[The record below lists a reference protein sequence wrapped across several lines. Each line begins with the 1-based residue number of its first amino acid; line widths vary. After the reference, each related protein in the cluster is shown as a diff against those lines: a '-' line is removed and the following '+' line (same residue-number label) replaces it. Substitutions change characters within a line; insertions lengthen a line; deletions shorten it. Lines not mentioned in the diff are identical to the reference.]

1 MLKRLYIHNYNS
13 LVNFEIF
20 FDKDFA
26 LFLGGNGSGK
36 TSVFNALNEIQRFVL
51 SNVKLND
58 KKIDEKDRVFKSS
71 TLTRWNNDPLQ
82 KFEMDIEGNGGIYRY
97 SLEIE
102 HELGRDLSRVKT
114 EALSFDSQSLYRFEI
129 EEVEK
134 MQVGKGWLFNDL
146 PSKEGIFYPADW
158 FGSGLATVQE
168 RHDNKKLFWFK
179 RWLERLFVAHI
190 TPSSIKFDMEQD
202 EKHPELDLSNYVA
215 WLNYFNNENREG
227 MNLVESEL
235 RQIVGGFTSFKFSQY
250 GVKKILEAKINN
262 KFYRFDE
269 LSDGQKSLAALY
281 TLIYCTPD
289 NALICIDEPEN
300 YLALPEIQPWLNT
313 LRDQCRERS
322 LQVILISHHPS
333 LINFLTTNSGYWFF
347 KEDLHTRTKSIAKQ
361 DDSGLSLAQL
371 IETGWIYGD

>member
-1 MLKRLYIHNYNS
+1 M
-13 LVNFEIF
+13 VNFEISF
-20 FDKDFA
+20 NKDFA

-36 TSVFNALNEIQRFVL
+36 TSVFHALNEIQRFVL

-58 KKIDEKDRVFKSS
+58 KKTDEKDRVFKSS

-82 KFEMDIEGNGGIYRY
+82 KFEMDIEGNGGIYKY
-97 SLEIE
+97 SVEVE
-102 HELGRDLSRVKT
+102 HELGRGLSRVKT
-114 EALSFDSQSLYRFEI
+114 EMLSFGDQPLYRFEI
-129 EEVEK
+129 AEEEK
-134 MQVGKGWLFNDL
+134 MLVGKGWLYNDL

-179 RWLERLFVAHI
+179 KWLERLFVAHI
-190 TPSSIKFDMEQD
+190 TPSAIKFDMEQD
-202 EKHPELDLSNYVA
+202 EKHPELDFSNYVA
-215 WLNYFNNENREG
+215 WLNYLNNENREG

-235 RQIVGGFTSFKFSQY
+235 REIIGNFTSFKFSQY
-250 GVKKILEAKINN
+250 GAKRILEAKINH

-300 YLALPEIQPWLNT
+300 FLALPEIQPWLNA
-313 LRDQCRERS
+313 LRDQCRERN
-322 LQVILISHHPS
+322 LQTILISHHPS
-333 LINFLTTNSGYWFF
+333 LINFLTTNSGYWFS
-347 KEDLHTRTKSIAKQ
+347 KEDLHTRIKPIAQQ